1 MNIIMRNHL
10 QEFKKIF
17 INNKKIAENYFFMTL
32 LLVLNSFFGLLIYP
46 YLIRTLGAE
55 SYGIYIFASTIV
67 NYFICFIGFGF
78 DMYGVRLIAENPF
91 SIKKSNVLSII
102 FTTKLYL
109 EIVSIILA
117 VLVSFV
123 FPILR
128 TYFWVYIVCFANTL
142 LNIFFP
148 TWYFQG
154 VQKMRVVSYIQL
166 IFKLLS
172 LPFIFI
178 FIKKP
183 DDILLFAIIMT
194 ASSLLG
200 ALYAFIHLLVFERLK
215 ISLVPI
221 KHTFVYIKESQ
232 YFFYTNFL
240 NMMKIQTINLII
252 GTRYSMTDLA
262 LYDLANRI
270 VSIPLML
277 ITNINSALFPK
288 VVSNFNV
295 PLIKKILMTERIIGI
310 LAVLTV
316 VVFGKIAIQ
325 ILGGEAMEGSY
336 WIAVILSFT
345 IFAFLQ
351 TSCYI
356 GLILIPNRK
365 DSYVLKDLILSFT
378 TLFTLIVLGMLLSKN
393 ILVLP
398 LAFSLAALAEL
409 LYLRNVSKKILI

>member
-1 MNIIMRNHL
+1 MKFNISEL
-10 QEFKKIF
+10 KKTF
-17 INNKKIAENYFFMTL
+17 VNNKKVVENYFFMTL

-46 YLIRTLGAE
+46 YIIRTLGAE
-55 SYGIYIFASTIV
+55 AYGTYIFASTVV

-91 SIKKSNVLSII
+91 SIETKSKVLSII

-109 EIVSIILA
+109 EAISVIFALVA
-117 VLVSFV
+117 VFI

-128 TYFWVYIVCFANTL
+128 AYFWVYIVCFATTL

-148 TWYFQG
+148 IWYFQG
-154 VQKMRVVSYIQL
+154 MQKMRVVSYIQL
-166 IFKLLS
+166 LFKLLS

-178 FIKKP
+178 WVKAP
-183 DDILLFAIIMT
+183 DDLLLFTIIMT
-194 ASSLLG
+194 SSSLLG
-200 ALYAFIHLLVFERLK
+200 AFYAFVHLLVFEKLK
-215 ISLVPI
+215 ITLVSIKDSLV
-221 KHTFVYIKESQ
+221 YLKESQ

-252 GTRYSMTDLA
+252 GTRYTMTDLA
-262 LYDLANRI
+262 LYDLASKI

-277 ITNINSALFPK
+277 ISNINNALFPK
-288 VVSNFNV
+288 VVSNFNSI
-295 PLIKKILMTERIIGI
+295 LIRKILLIERIIGI
-310 LAVLTV
+310 LAILSV
-316 VVFGKIAIQ
+316 VVLGKIIIQ
-325 ILGGEAMEGSY
+325 ILAGEEMLGAY

-365 DSYVLKDLILSFT
+365 DSYVLKDLIFSFS
-378 TLFTLIVLGMLLSKN
+378 TLFIFTLLGMLFSKS

-398 LAFSLAALAEL
+398 IAFSLAGLAEL
-409 LYLRNVSKKILI
+409 LYLRNVSKKILIE

>member
-1 MNIIMRNHL
+1 MRNHL

-55 SYGIYIFASTIV
+55 SYGVYIFASTVV

-91 SIKKSNVLSII
+91 SIKKKSNVLSII

-200 ALYAFIHLLVFERLK
+200 ALYAFIHLLVFEKLK

-221 KHTFVYIKESQ
+221 KHTLVYIKESQ

>member
-1 MNIIMRNHL
+1 MRNYL

-91 SIKKSNVLSII
+91 SIKKKSNVLSII

>member
-1 MNIIMRNHL
+1 MR
-10 QEFKKIF
+10 FKLLWLKNTF
-17 INNKKIAENYFFMTL
+17 ISNKKIAENYFFMTL

-55 SYGIYIFASTIV
+55 LYGVYIFASTVV

-91 SIKKSNVLSII
+91 SIKKKSNVLSII

-117 VLVSFV
+117 ILVSFV

-178 FIKKP
+178 CIKKP

-200 ALYAFIHLLVFERLK
+200 ALYAFIHLLVFEKLK

-221 KHTFVYIKESQ
+221 KHTLVYIKESQ

-295 PLIKKILMTERIIGI
+295 PLIKKILRTERIIGI

-316 VVFGKIAIQ
+316 VVFGKIAIH
-325 ILGGEAMEGSY
+325 ILGGETMEGYY

-393 ILVLP
+393 ILALP
-398 LAFSLAALAEL
+398 LAFSLAALVEL

>member
-1 MNIIMRNHL
+1 MRNHL

-55 SYGIYIFASTIV
+55 SYGVYIFASTIV

-91 SIKKSNVLSII
+91 SIKKKSNVLSII

>member
-1 MNIIMRNHL
+1 MR
-10 QEFKKIF
+10 FKLLWLKNTF
-17 INNKKIAENYFFMTL
+17 ISNKKIAENYFFMTL

-91 SIKKSNVLSII
+91 SIKKKSNVLSII

-117 VLVSFV
+117 ILVSFV

-178 FIKKP
+178 CIKKP

-295 PLIKKILMTERIIGI
+295 PLIKKILRTERIIGI

-325 ILGGEAMEGSY
+325 ILGGETMEGSY

-393 ILVLP
+393 ILALP
-398 LAFSLAALAEL
+398 LAFSLAALVEL

>member
-1 MNIIMRNHL
+1 MRNHL

-55 SYGIYIFASTIV
+55 SYGVYIFASTVV

-91 SIKKSNVLSII
+91 SIKKKSNVLSII

-117 VLVSFV
+117 ILVSFV

-221 KHTFVYIKESQ
+221 KHTLVYIKESQ

-316 VVFGKIAIQ
+316 VIFGKIAIQ

-409 LYLRNVSKKILI
+409 LYLRNISKKILI

>member
-1 MNIIMRNHL
+1 MRNHL

-91 SIKKSNVLSII
+91 SIKKKSNVLSII

-117 VLVSFV
+117 ILVSFV

-200 ALYAFIHLLVFERLK
+200 ALYAFIHLLVFEKLK

-221 KHTFVYIKESQ
+221 KHTLVYIKESQ

>member
-1 MNIIMRNHL
+1 MRNHL

-55 SYGIYIFASTIV
+55 SYGIYIFASTVV

-91 SIKKSNVLSII
+91 SIKKKSNVLSII

-200 ALYAFIHLLVFERLK
+200 ALYAFIHLLVFEKLK

-221 KHTFVYIKESQ
+221 KHTLVYIKESQ

-240 NMMKIQTINLII
+240 NMMKIQNINLII

-316 VVFGKIAIQ
+316 VIFGKIAIQ

-336 WIAVILSFT
+336 WIAIILSFT

-393 ILVLP
+393 ILALP

>member
-1 MNIIMRNHL
+1 MKFNISELKRT
-10 QEFKKIF
+10 FV
-17 INNKKIAENYFFMTL
+17 NNKKVVENYFFMTL

-46 YLIRTLGAE
+46 YIIRTLGAE
-55 SYGIYIFASTIV
+55 AYGTYIFASTVV

-78 DMYGVRLIAENPF
+78 DMYGVRLIAENSF
-91 SIKKSNVLSII
+91 SIETKSKVLSII

-109 EIVSIILA
+109 EAISVIFALVA
-117 VLVSFV
+117 VFV

-128 TYFWVYIVCFANTL
+128 AYFWVYIVCFATTL

-148 TWYFQG
+148 TWYFQAM
-154 VQKMRVVSYIQL
+154 QKMKVVSYIQL
-166 IFKLLS
+166 LFKLLS

-178 FIKKP
+178 WVKTP
-183 DDILLFAIIMT
+183 DDLLLFSIIMT
-194 ASSLLG
+194 SSSLLG
-200 ALYAFIHLLVFERLK
+200 AFYAFIHILMFEKLK
-215 ISLVPI
+215 ITLVPI
-221 KHTFVYIKESQ
+221 KESFIYLKESQ

-252 GTRYSMTDLA
+252 GTRYTMTDLA
-262 LYDLANRI
+262 LYDLANKI

-277 ITNINSALFPK
+277 ISNINNALFPK
-288 VVSNFNV
+288 VVSNFNSI
-295 PLIKKILMTERIIGI
+295 LIRKILLIERMIGVLAI
-310 LAVLTV
+310 LSV
-316 VVFGKIAIQ
+316 VVLGKIIIQ
-325 ILGGEAMEGSY
+325 ILAGEEMLGAY

-365 DSYVLKDLILSFT
+365 DSYVLKDLIFSFS
-378 TLFTLIVLGMLLSKN
+378 TLFIFTLLGMLFSKS

-398 LAFSLAALAEL
+398 IAFSLAGLAEL
-409 LYLRNVSKKILI
+409 LYLRNVSKKILIE

>member
-1 MNIIMRNHL
+1 MRNHL
-10 QEFKKIF
+10 QELKKIF

-32 LLVLNSFFGLLIYP
+32 LLILNSFFGLLIYP

-67 NYFICFIGFGF
+67 NYFICFIGVGF

-91 SIKKSNVLSII
+91 SIKKKSNVLSII

-117 VLVSFV
+117 ILVSFV

-200 ALYAFIHLLVFERLK
+200 ALYAFIHLLVFEKLK

-316 VVFGKIAIQ
+316 VIFGKIAIQ

>member
-1 MNIIMRNHL
+1 MRNHL

-55 SYGIYIFASTIV
+55 SYGVYIFASTVV

-91 SIKKSNVLSII
+91 SIKKKSNVLSII

-200 ALYAFIHLLVFERLK
+200 ALYAFIHLLVFEKLK

-316 VVFGKIAIQ
+316 VIFGKIAIQ

>member
-1 MNIIMRNHL
+1 MRNHL

-91 SIKKSNVLSII
+91 SIKKKSNVLSII

-117 VLVSFV
+117 ILVSFV

-200 ALYAFIHLLVFERLK
+200 ALYAFIHLLVFEKLK

-221 KHTFVYIKESQ
+221 KHTLVYIKESQ

-316 VVFGKIAIQ
+316 VIFGKIAIQ

>member
-1 MNIIMRNHL
+1 MKFNISEL
-10 QEFKKIF
+10 KKTF
-17 INNKKIAENYFFMTL
+17 VNNKKVVENYFFMTL

-46 YLIRTLGAE
+46 YIIRTLGAE
-55 SYGIYIFASTIV
+55 AYGTYIFASTVV

-91 SIKKSNVLSII
+91 SIDTKSKVLSII

-109 EIVSIILA
+109 EAISVIFALVA
-117 VLVSFV
+117 VFI

-128 TYFWVYIVCFANTL
+128 AYFWVYIVCFATTL

-148 TWYFQG
+148 IWYFQG
-154 VQKMRVVSYIQL
+154 MQKMRVVSYIQL
-166 IFKLLS
+166 LFKLLS

-178 FIKKP
+178 WVKAP
-183 DDILLFAIIMT
+183 GDLLLFTIIMT
-194 ASSLLG
+194 GSSLLG
-200 ALYAFIHLLVFERLK
+200 AFYAFLHLLVFEKLK
-215 ISLVPI
+215 ITLVSIKDSLV
-221 KHTFVYIKESQ
+221 YLKESQ

-252 GTRYSMTDLA
+252 GTRYTMTDLA
-262 LYDLANRI
+262 LYDLANKI

-277 ITNINSALFPK
+277 ISNINNALFPK
-288 VVSNFNV
+288 VVSNFNSI
-295 PLIKKILMTERIIGI
+295 LIRKILLIERIIGI
-310 LAVLTV
+310 LAILGV
-316 VVFGKIAIQ
+316 VVLGKIIIQ
-325 ILGGEAMEGSY
+325 ILAGEEMLGAY

-365 DSYVLKDLILSFT
+365 DSYVLKDLILSFS
-378 TLFTLIVLGMLLSKN
+378 TLFIFTLLGMLFSKS

-398 LAFSLAALAEL
+398 IAFSLAGLAEL
-409 LYLRNVSKKILI
+409 LYLRNVSKKIL

>member
-1 MNIIMRNHL
+1 MRNHL

-55 SYGIYIFASTIV
+55 SYGVYIFASTVV

-91 SIKKSNVLSII
+91 SIKKKSNVLSII

-117 VLVSFV
+117 ILVSFV

-200 ALYAFIHLLVFERLK
+200 ALYAFIHLLVFEKLK

-295 PLIKKILMTERIIGI
+295 PLIKKILRTERIIGI

-325 ILGGEAMEGSY
+325 ILGGETMEGSY

>member
-1 MNIIMRNHL
+1 MRNHL

-55 SYGIYIFASTIV
+55 SYGIYIFASTVV

-91 SIKKSNVLSII
+91 SIKKKSNVLSII

-200 ALYAFIHLLVFERLK
+200 ALYAFIHLLVFEKLK

-277 ITNINSALFPK
+277 ITNNNRAIFPK

-316 VVFGKIAIQ
+316 VIFGKIAIQ

-393 ILVLP
+393 ILALP

>member
-1 MNIIMRNHL
+1 M
-10 QEFKKIF
+10 
-17 INNKKIAENYFFMTL
+17 
-32 LLVLNSFFGLLIYP
+32 
-46 YLIRTLGAE
+46 
-55 SYGIYIFASTIV
+55 
-67 NYFICFIGFGF
+67 
-78 DMYGVRLIAENPF
+78 
-91 SIKKSNVLSII
+91 
-102 FTTKLYL
+102 YL

-117 VLVSFV
+117 ILVSFV

-240 NMMKIQTINLII
+240 NI

>member
-1 MNIIMRNHL
+1 MRNYL

-55 SYGIYIFASTIV
+55 SYGIYIFASTVV

-91 SIKKSNVLSII
+91 SIKKKSNVLSII

-142 LNIFFP
+142 LNVFFP

-200 ALYAFIHLLVFERLK
+200 ALYAFIHLLVFEKLK

-221 KHTFVYIKESQ
+221 KHTLVYIKESQ

>member
-1 MNIIMRNHL
+1 MRNHL

-55 SYGIYIFASTIV
+55 SYGIYIFASTVV

-91 SIKKSNVLSII
+91 SIKKKSNVLSII

-200 ALYAFIHLLVFERLK
+200 ALYAFIHLLVFEKLK

-345 IFAFLQ
+345 IFVFLQ

>member
-1 MNIIMRNHL
+1 MRNHL

-55 SYGIYIFASTIV
+55 SYGVYIFASTVV

-91 SIKKSNVLSII
+91 SIKKKSNVLSII

-117 VLVSFV
+117 ILVSFV

-200 ALYAFIHLLVFERLK
+200 ALYAFIHLLVFEKLK

-221 KHTFVYIKESQ
+221 KHTLVYIKESQ

-325 ILGGEAMEGSY
+325 ILGGETMEGSY

>member
-1 MNIIMRNHL
+1 MRNHL

-55 SYGIYIFASTIV
+55 SYGVYIFASTVV

-91 SIKKSNVLSII
+91 SIKKKSNVLSII

>member
-1 MNIIMRNHL
+1 MRNHL

-55 SYGIYIFASTIV
+55 SYGVYIFASTVV

-91 SIKKSNVLSII
+91 SIKKKSNVLSII

-117 VLVSFV
+117 ILVSFV

-378 TLFTLIVLGMLLSKN
+378 TLFTLIVLRMLLSKN

>member
-1 MNIIMRNHL
+1 MPISLLII
-10 QEFKKIF
+10 
-17 INNKKIAENYFFMTL
+17 TL

-91 SIKKSNVLSII
+91 SIKKKSNVLSII

-200 ALYAFIHLLVFERLK
+200 ALYAFIHLLVFEKLK

-221 KHTFVYIKESQ
+221 KHTLVYIKESQ

-316 VVFGKIAIQ
+316 VIFGKIAIQ

-409 LYLRNVSKKILI
+409 LYLRNISKKILI

>member
-1 MNIIMRNHL
+1 MRNYL

-55 SYGIYIFASTIV
+55 SYGIYIFASTVV

-91 SIKKSNVLSII
+91 SIKKKSNVLSII

-117 VLVSFV
+117 ILVSFV

-200 ALYAFIHLLVFERLK
+200 ALYAFIHLLVFEKLK

>member
-1 MNIIMRNHL
+1 MKFNISEL
-10 QEFKKIF
+10 KKTF
-17 INNKKIAENYFFMTL
+17 VNNKKVVENYFFMTL

-46 YLIRTLGAE
+46 YIIRTLGAE
-55 SYGIYIFASTIV
+55 AYGTYIFASTVV

-91 SIKKSNVLSII
+91 SIEAKSKVLSII

-109 EIVSIILA
+109 EAISVIFALVA
-117 VLVSFV
+117 VFI

-128 TYFWVYIVCFANTL
+128 AYFWVYIVCFATTL

-148 TWYFQG
+148 IWYFQG
-154 VQKMRVVSYIQL
+154 MQKMRVVSYIQL
-166 IFKLLS
+166 LFKLLS

-178 FIKKP
+178 WVKTP
-183 DDILLFAIIMT
+183 DDLLLFTIIMT
-194 ASSLLG
+194 SSSLLG
-200 ALYAFIHLLVFERLK
+200 AFYAFVHLLVFEKLK
-215 ISLVPI
+215 ITLVSIKDSLV
-221 KHTFVYIKESQ
+221 YLKESQ

-252 GTRYSMTDLA
+252 GTSYTMTDLA
-262 LYDLANRI
+262 LYDLASKI

-277 ITNINSALFPK
+277 ISNINNALFPK
-288 VVSNFNV
+288 VVSNFNSI
-295 PLIKKILMTERIIGI
+295 LIRKILLIERIIGVLAI
-310 LAVLTV
+310 LSV
-316 VVFGKIAIQ
+316 VVLGKIIIQ
-325 ILGGEAMEGSY
+325 ILAGEEMLGAY

-365 DSYVLKDLILSFT
+365 DSYVLKDLILSFS
-378 TLFTLIVLGMLLSKN
+378 TLFIFTLLGMLFSKS

-398 LAFSLAALAEL
+398 IAFSLAGLAEL
-409 LYLRNVSKKILI
+409 LYLRNVSKKIL

>member
-1 MNIIMRNHL
+1 MRNHL

-55 SYGIYIFASTIV
+55 SYGVYIFVSTVV

-91 SIKKSNVLSII
+91 SIKKKSNVLSII

-200 ALYAFIHLLVFERLK
+200 ALYAFIHLLVFEKLK

-221 KHTFVYIKESQ
+221 KHTLVYIKESQ

-316 VVFGKIAIQ
+316 VIFGKIAIQ

-378 TLFTLIVLGMLLSKN
+378 TLFTLIALGILLSKN

-409 LYLRNVSKKILI
+409 LYLRNVSKKILL

>member
-1 MNIIMRNHL
+1 MKFNISEL
-10 QEFKKIF
+10 KKTF
-17 INNKKIAENYFFMTL
+17 VNNKKVVENYFFMTL

-46 YLIRTLGAE
+46 YIIRTLGAE
-55 SYGIYIFASTIV
+55 AYGTYIFASTVV

-91 SIKKSNVLSII
+91 SIDTKSKVLSII

-109 EIVSIILA
+109 EAISVIFALVA
-117 VLVSFV
+117 VFI

-128 TYFWVYIVCFANTL
+128 AYFWVYIVCFATTL

-148 TWYFQG
+148 IWYFQG
-154 VQKMRVVSYIQL
+154 MQKMRVVSYIQL
-166 IFKLLS
+166 LFKLLS

-178 FIKKP
+178 WVKAP
-183 DDILLFAIIMT
+183 GDLLLFTIIMT
-194 ASSLLG
+194 GSSLLG
-200 ALYAFIHLLVFERLK
+200 AFYAFLHLLVFEKLK
-215 ISLVPI
+215 ITLVSIKDSLV
-221 KHTFVYIKESQ
+221 YLKESQ

-252 GTRYSMTDLA
+252 GTRYTMTDLA
-262 LYDLANRI
+262 LYDLANKI

-277 ITNINSALFPK
+277 ISNINNALFPK
-288 VVSNFNV
+288 VVSNFNSI
-295 PLIKKILMTERIIGI
+295 LIRKILLIERIIGI
-310 LAVLTV
+310 LAILGV
-316 VVFGKIAIQ
+316 VVLGKIIIQ
-325 ILGGEAMEGSY
+325 ILAGEEMLGAY

-365 DSYVLKDLILSFT
+365 DSYVLKDLILSFS
-378 TLFTLIVLGMLLSKN
+378 TLFIFTLLGILFSKS

-398 LAFSLAALAEL
+398 IAFSLAGLAEL
-409 LYLRNVSKKILI
+409 LYLRNVSKKIL

>member
-1 MNIIMRNHL
+1 MRNHL

-55 SYGIYIFASTIV
+55 SYGVYIFASTVV

-91 SIKKSNVLSII
+91 SIKKKSNVLSII

-142 LNIFFP
+142 LNVFFP

-200 ALYAFIHLLVFERLK
+200 ALYAFIHLLVFEKLK

-221 KHTFVYIKESQ
+221 KHTLVYIKESQ

>member
-1 MNIIMRNHL
+1 MR
-10 QEFKKIF
+10 FKLLWLKNTF
-17 INNKKIAENYFFMTL
+17 ISNKKIAENYFFMTL

-55 SYGIYIFASTIV
+55 LYGVYIFASTVV

-91 SIKKSNVLSII
+91 SIKKKSNVLSII

-117 VLVSFV
+117 ILVSFV

-178 FIKKP
+178 CIKKP

-295 PLIKKILMTERIIGI
+295 PLIKKILRTERIIGI

-325 ILGGEAMEGSY
+325 ILGGETMEGSY

-393 ILVLP
+393 ILALP
-398 LAFSLAALAEL
+398 LAFSLAALVEL

>member
-1 MNIIMRNHL
+1 MRNHL

-55 SYGIYIFASTIV
+55 SYGVYIFASTVV

-91 SIKKSNVLSII
+91 SIKKKSNVLSII

-117 VLVSFV
+117 ILVSFV

-200 ALYAFIHLLVFERLK
+200 ALYAFIHLLVFEKLK

-221 KHTFVYIKESQ
+221 KHTLVYIKESQ

-295 PLIKKILMTERIIGI
+295 LLIKKILRTERIIGI

>member
-1 MNIIMRNHL
+1 MRNHL
-10 QEFKKIF
+10 QEFKKIY
-17 INNKKIAENYFFMTL
+17 INNTQIAENYFFMTL

-55 SYGIYIFASTIV
+55 SYGVYIFASTVV

-91 SIKKSNVLSII
+91 SIKKKSNVLSII

-117 VLVSFV
+117 ILVRFG

>member
-1 MNIIMRNHL
+1 MRNHL

-32 LLVLNSFFGLLIYP
+32 LLILNSFFGLLIYP

-91 SIKKSNVLSII
+91 SIKKKSNVLSII

-117 VLVSFV
+117 ILVSFV

-128 TYFWVYIVCFANTL
+128 TYFSVYIVCFANTL

-200 ALYAFIHLLVFERLK
+200 ALYAFIHLFVFEKLK

>member
-1 MNIIMRNHL
+1 MRNHL

-55 SYGIYIFASTIV
+55 SYGVYIFASTVV

-91 SIKKSNVLSII
+91 SIKKKSNVLSII

-117 VLVSFV
+117 ILVRFG

>member
-1 MNIIMRNHL
+1 M
-10 QEFKKIF
+10 
-17 INNKKIAENYFFMTL
+17 
-32 LLVLNSFFGLLIYP
+32 LVLNSFFGLLIYP

-91 SIKKSNVLSII
+91 SIKKKSNVLSII

-277 ITNINSALFPK
+277 ITNINSALFPT

>member
-1 MNIIMRNHL
+1 MRNHL

-55 SYGIYIFASTIV
+55 SYGIYIFASTVV

-91 SIKKSNVLSII
+91 SIKKKSNVLSII

-117 VLVSFV
+117 ILVSFV

-200 ALYAFIHLLVFERLK
+200 ALYAFIHLLVFEKLK

-221 KHTFVYIKESQ
+221 KHTLVYIKESQ

>member
-1 MNIIMRNHL
+1 MRNHL

-91 SIKKSNVLSII
+91 SIKKKSNVLSII

-117 VLVSFV
+117 ILVSFV

-128 TYFWVYIVCFANTL
+128 TYFSVYIVCFANTL

-200 ALYAFIHLLVFERLK
+200 ALYAFIHLLVFEKLK

-316 VVFGKIAIQ
+316 VIFGKIAIQ

-393 ILVLP
+393 ILALP

>member
-1 MNIIMRNHL
+1 MRNHL

-55 SYGIYIFASTIV
+55 SYGVYIFASTVV

-91 SIKKSNVLSII
+91 SIKKKSNVLSII

-117 VLVSFV
+117 ILVSFV

-178 FIKKP
+178 CIKKP

-200 ALYAFIHLLVFERLK
+200 ALYAFIHLLVFEKLK

-221 KHTFVYIKESQ
+221 KHTLVYIKESQ

-295 PLIKKILMTERIIGI
+295 PLIKKILITERIIGI

-351 TSCYI
+351 TSCYV

>member
-1 MNIIMRNHL
+1 MRNHL

-55 SYGIYIFASTIV
+55 SYGVYIFASTVV

-91 SIKKSNVLSII
+91 SIKKKSNVLSII

-128 TYFWVYIVCFANTL
+128 TYFWVYLVCFANTL
-142 LNIFFP
+142 LNVFFP

-200 ALYAFIHLLVFERLK
+200 ALYAFIHLLVFEKLK

-221 KHTFVYIKESQ
+221 KHTLVYIKESQ

-316 VVFGKIAIQ
+316 VIFGKIAIQ

>member
-1 MNIIMRNHL
+1 MKFNISELKRT
-10 QEFKKIF
+10 FV
-17 INNKKIAENYFFMTL
+17 NNKKVVENYFFMTL

-46 YLIRTLGAE
+46 YIIRTLGAE
-55 SYGIYIFASTIV
+55 AYGTYIFASTVV

-91 SIKKSNVLSII
+91 SIGAKSKVLSII

-109 EIVSIILA
+109 EAISVIFALVA
-117 VLVSFV
+117 VFI

-128 TYFWVYIVCFANTL
+128 AYFWVYIVCFATTL

-148 TWYFQG
+148 IWYFQG
-154 VQKMRVVSYIQL
+154 MQKMRVVSYIQL
-166 IFKLLS
+166 LFKLLS

-178 FIKKP
+178 WVKTP
-183 DDILLFAIIMT
+183 DDLLLFTIIMT
-194 ASSLLG
+194 SSSLLG
-200 ALYAFIHLLVFERLK
+200 AFYAFVHLLVFEKLK
-215 ISLVPI
+215 ITLVSIKDSLV
-221 KHTFVYIKESQ
+221 YLKESQ

-252 GTRYSMTDLA
+252 GTRYTMTDLA
-262 LYDLANRI
+262 LYDLANKI

-277 ITNINSALFPK
+277 ISNINNALFPK
-288 VVSNFNV
+288 VVSNFNSI
-295 PLIKKILMTERIIGI
+295 LIRKILLIERMIGVLAI
-310 LAVLTV
+310 LSV
-316 VVFGKIAIQ
+316 VVLGKIIIQ
-325 ILGGEAMEGSY
+325 ILAGEEMLGAY

-365 DSYVLKDLILSFT
+365 DSYVLKDLIFSFS
-378 TLFTLIVLGMLLSKN
+378 TLFIFTLLGMLFSKS

-398 LAFSLAALAEL
+398 IAFSLAGLAEL
-409 LYLRNVSKKILI
+409 LYLRNVSKKILIE